1 VKVESSLVP
10 AVAALP
16 PAPAIEQPAPYQVSY
31 GIVTGTAA
39 SGTRRVVVRAGARVL
54 SDQPVAGRR
63 FYVRIPLPPGETSV
77 RVVTIDASGRRA
89 GATVP
94 HVYGLP
100 WAARPQLHAS
110 VLDGALQRSMRG
122 LANAYP
128 GTCSMYVQNLTTGA
142 GAAWNAKARF
152 PAASTL
158 KLAIAMAVLERH
170 SGIPGPG
177 SYVNS
182 VLRKMIEVSDDEA
195 ANVLEI
201 WLAGSTSAGG
211 RRVDDMLRSL
221 GIRDSLMYGGYAV
234 ERLLS
239 AAIPVRSDEQ
249 PSFGVGKYTTAA
261 DLAAMARAVWLA
273 SGGLGPLARRYPRFT
288 AADGRHLLYLLAHVR
303 DPGKLDRE
311 VRARPRVQ
319 VLHKAGWVNA
329 GRHDNGLVVWP
340 GGIYVAAVMTYRP
353 AGVGSR
359 EDALAGRVARIAL
372 ERFRG

>member
-1 VKVESSLVP
+1 LVP
-10 AVAALP
+10 VLAVTALP
-16 PAPAIEQPAPYQVSY
+16 PPPAIEQPAAYQVSY
-31 GIVTGTAA
+31 GVVTGRV
-39 SGTRRVVVRAGARVL
+39 SPGTRRIVVRAGARVL
-54 SDQPVAGRR
+54 SDRPVSGRR
-63 FYVRIPLPPGETSV
+63 FYLRVPMPPGETSV
-77 RVVTIDASGRRA
+77 RVVTVDAQGRRA

-100 WAARPQLHAS
+100 WASRPQLHPS
-110 VLDGALQRSMRG
+110 FLDAALQRRVRT
-122 LANAYP
+122 LATTYP

-142 GAAWNAKARF
+142 GAAWNARARF

-170 SGIPGPG
+170 EGVPAPG

-195 ANVLEI
+195 ANTLEL

-211 RRVDDMLRSL
+211 RRVDDLLRSL
-221 GIRDSLMYGGYAV
+221 DIRDSLMYGGYAV
-234 ERLLS
+234 ERSLS
-239 AAIPVRSDEQ
+239 VAIPLRADAQ
-249 PSFGVGKYTTAA
+249 PSFGTGKYTTAA
-261 DLAAMARAVWLA
+261 DLAAMSRAVWLA
-273 SGGLGPLARRYPRFT
+273 SGGLGPLARRHPGFT

-311 VRARPRVQ
+311 VRTRPGVQ
-319 VLHKAGWVNA
+319 VLHKAGWINA

-353 AGVGSR
+353 AGVGPR
-359 EDALAGRVARIAL
+359 EDALAGRVAKIAL
-372 ERFRG
+372 DRFRG